1 MFSSRLLH
9 AVSSFFFGGGGGGGG
24 KAVKMCTASA
34 TCLEPVHDIKIVR
47 GGTEFILLYSLV
59 LCCSVCV

>member
-9 AVSSFFFGGGGGGGG
+9 VVSSFFLGGGGGGGGGGVGG

-34 TCLEPVHDIKIVR
+34 TCLEPVHDIKIAR

-59 LCCSVCV
+59 LC